1 MRCIDCPAIATHRGR
16 CETHHRAY
24 ESRTPVRARA
34 RRGRR
39 RAKRFDG
46 AARLRA
52 LVDGR
57 GSGWC
62 AWCMNDFRATELEI
76 DHVRP
81 LAMGGEDTDRNVHAL
96 CVGCH
101 GLKTN
106 TEFGGARV
114 DG

>member
-1 MRCIDCPAIATHRGR
+1 
-16 CETHHRAY
+16 
-24 ESRTPVRARA
+24 
-34 RRGRR
+34 
-39 RAKRFDG
+39 
-46 AARLRA
+46 
-52 LVDGR
+52 
-57 GSGWC
+57 
-62 AWCMNDFRATELEI
+62 MNDFRATELEI